1 MRSKF
6 NKGQVESVALKVIE
20 LIDRQMRSIDKEAT
34 SNERMAFGKQVAQVV
49 LQFVLHDMAATQR
62 ILKEQQ

>member
-1 MRSKF
+1 
-6 NKGQVESVALKVIE
+6 
-20 LIDRQMRSIDKEAT
+20 
-34 SNERMAFGKQVAQVV
+34 MAFGKQVAQVV